1 MEGGRGTGKGGCRME
16 DCGIRMGYALSMFAL
31 AKGQSQHVEFNAS
44 NEALALLLLIS
55 LLPRPACVC
64 HAYTRVRLIS
74 AALNSERKNFINN
87 ARKIVRN
94 CQNNLC

>member
-1 MEGGRGTGKGGCRME
+1 ME

-44 NEALALLLLIS
+44 NEALT
-55 LLPRPACVC
+55 LPPYPLPACVC